1 MKTKFSV
8 FRSIGVLLALLVLVA
23 LPNTLAAPCQTCCAP
38 TCSFYFGTPN
48 YLVLETT
55 YPSNASIFY
64 TIRVNQPNTTD
75 PTHDAAGNPTGSTF
89 KVPNGTHIQL
99 AQGESHL
106 RMLAWRSD
114 RGDSPIATCSQQNP
128 PN

>member
-1 MKTKFSV
+1 MKTALL
-8 FRSIGVLLALLVLVA
+8 RSIGVPLALLVCVA
-23 LPNTLAAPCQTCCAP
+23 LAGSVLAALCPTCCAP
-38 TCSFYFGTPN
+38 ACSFYFGTPN

-64 TIRVNQPNTTD
+64 TITVSQPNYND
-75 PTHDAAGNPTGSTF
+75 PCHDAAGNPCFGTY

-106 RMLAWRSD
+106 RMVAWRSD